1 MNTKQKEHESLHI
14 IQEKLLASV
23 CAMIGKSRVIYIY
36 LILNEAETHG

>member
-1 MNTKQKEHESLHI
+1 MNTKQKEHQSLYI

-23 CAMIGKSRVIYIY
+23 RAMIGGSRVIYVY